1 MTIEKIIEEAVRE
14 HIESEEMEVSK
25 EEFDNAVKGV
35 MYWYNVT
42 ICEAISD
49 SLSSATFNKEQI
61 TE

>member
-1 MTIEKIIEEAVRE
+1 MTIEKIIKEAVRE

-25 EEFDNAVKGV
+25 EEFDNTVKGV

-49 SLSSATFNKEQI
+49 SLSFATSIRSK
-61 TE
+61 